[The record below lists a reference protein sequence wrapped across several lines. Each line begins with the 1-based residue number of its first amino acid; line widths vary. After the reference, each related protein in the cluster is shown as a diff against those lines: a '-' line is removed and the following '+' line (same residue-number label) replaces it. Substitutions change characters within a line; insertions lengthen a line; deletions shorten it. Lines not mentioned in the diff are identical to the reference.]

1 MTHLV
6 TAHLSRTA
14 IAVALLTT
22 FQPLSAAAIEDE
34 AVVVVTATRIATRS
48 NELLSDVGVLSRE
61 EIEQAGPA
69 TLEQLLSRQ
78 PGIEFSANGSAGAVT
93 SVFIRGTEGG
103 HTLVLI
109 DGLRVGSATLGTL
122 SWSRIPLSQIER
134 IEILRGPASALY
146 GSDAIGGVIQIFT
159 KRGADGLR
167 ANAEAGIGSYGT
179 YSLSAGLA
187 GGGGG
192 WRYRING
199 SRFRTDG
206 FSNIRNPANTGFNP
220 DRDGFRNE
228 SLSANLSYS
237 PAKGHEIGLS
247 LFHSD
252 GTNKYDSG
260 FSASSAAKN
269 YENSLT
275 VQSYAAYLKNAITAQ
290 WSSTLRM
297 GRTTDDSTNY
307 TNSVASSIT
316 RTDQDQI
323 SWQNDLRL
331 PIGTLLLGW
340 EDLKQKIGGTT
351 AYTLKERDI
360 RSLLAGWTANIDAH
374 RLQANLRRDDNSQF
388 GAHNTGTLAYG
399 YQITP
404 TWRASASFGTA
415 FRAPTFNDL
424 YYPLNW
430 GYVGN
435 PNLLPESSRNR
446 EIALHHEVGLQHI
459 SATWYRNDVKNL
471 ISWSG
476 LTSPVNIGQA
486 RIEGVTLAY
495 TGLVAGYDV
504 GASLDILDAKDA
516 SSGKRLARRG
526 NERLNLSLGRT
537 RGAWEWRTELQAV
550 GNRYDDNAN
559 TKRLGGYALVN
570 LYAAYALSPE
580 WSAFGRANNLFD
592 KRYELAADFATPGA
606 NLFVGVRYTPK

>member
-1 MTHLV
+1 MSIRSIHLG
-6 TAHLSRTA
+6 RTA
-14 IAVALLTT
+14 VAVALSSI
-22 FQPLSAAAIEDE
+22 FQPAIAAATDE
-34 AVVVVTATRIATRS
+34 AAIVVTATRLPTRS
-48 NELLSDVGVLSRE
+48 NELLSDVSVLDRA
-61 EIEQAGPA
+61 EIEQAGHA
-69 TLEQLLSRQ
+69 TLEQLLARQ
-78 PGIEFSANGSAGAVT
+78 PGIEFSANGGSGSTT

-103 HTLVLI
+103 HALVLI

-122 SWSRIPLSQIER
+122 SWSRIPLAQIER
-134 IEILRGPASALY
+134 IEVLRGPASALY

-159 KRGADGLR
+159 KRGTEGLR
-167 ANAEAGIGSYGT
+167 VNAEAGIGSYGT
-179 YSLSAGLA
+179 YSVGAGLS

-192 WRYRING
+192 WRYSVNG
-199 SRFRTDG
+199 TSLKTDG
-206 FSNIRNPANTGFNP
+206 FSNIRNPANSGFNP
-220 DRDGFRNE
+220 DRDGFRND
-228 SLSANLSYS
+228 SLAANLSYS
-237 PAKGHEIGLS
+237 PMKGHEAGLI

-260 FSASSAAKN
+260 FSASTAAKN

-275 VQSYAAYLKNAITAQ
+275 VQSYAAYLKNAITAR
-290 WSSTLRM
+290 WSSTLRI

-307 TNSVASSIT
+307 TNGAATSIF
-316 RTDQDQI
+316 RTDQDQV
-323 SWQNDLRL
+323 SWQNDVRL
-331 PIGTLLLGW
+331 PVGTLLLGW

-351 AYTLKERDI
+351 AYTRKERDI
-360 RSLLAGWTANIDAH
+360 RSLLAGWTANIDVH

-399 YQITP
+399 YQLAT
-404 TWRASASFGTA
+404 TWRATASFGTA

-424 YYPLNW
+424 YYPLNY

-435 PNLLPESSRNR
+435 PNLLPETSRNR
-446 EIALHHEVGLQHI
+446 ELALHHEVGVQHV

-476 LTSPVNIGQA
+476 LTSPVNVGQA

-495 TGLVAGYDV
+495 TGFVAGYDV
-504 GASLDILDAKDA
+504 GGSLDILDAKDA
-516 SSGKRLARRG
+516 TTGNRLARRA
-526 NERLNLSLGRT
+526 NERMNLSLGRT

-550 GNRYDDNAN
+550 GARHDDNAN
-559 TKRLGGYALVN
+559 IKRLGGYALVN

-606 NLFVGVRYTPK
+606 NLFVGLRYAPK

>member
-1 MTHLV
+1 MTIRCIALR
-6 TAHLSRTA
+6 RTA
-14 IAVALLTT
+14 LAVALSSI
-22 FQPLSAAAIEDE
+22 FQPAIASPTDE

-48 NELLSDVGVLSRE
+48 DELLSDVGVLGRE
-61 EIEQAGPA
+61 EIDQAGTA

-78 PGIEFSANGSAGAVT
+78 PGIEFSANGGAGAVT
-93 SVFIRGTEGG
+93 NVFIRGTEGG
-103 HTLVLI
+103 HALVLI
-109 DGLRVGSATLGTL
+109 DGLRIGSATLGAL

-134 IEILRGPASALY
+134 VEILRGPASALY

-159 KRGADGLR
+159 KHGAEGLH

-179 YSLSAGLA
+179 YSANAGLA
-187 GGGGG
+187 GGKGG
-192 WRYRING
+192 WRYSVNG
-199 SRFRTDG
+199 ARFKTDG
-206 FSNIRNPANTGFNP
+206 FSNIRNPANKGFNP
-220 DRDGFRNE
+220 DRDGFRND

-237 PAKGHEIGLS
+237 PAKGHEVGLM

-260 FSASSAAKN
+260 LSASAAAKN

-275 VQSYAAYLKNAITAQ
+275 VQSYAAYLKNKVTDR
-290 WSSTLRM
+290 WSSTLRI
-297 GRTTDDSTNY
+297 GRTSDDSTNY
-307 TNSVASSIT
+307 TNGATSSIT

-323 SWQNDLRL
+323 SWQNDVRL
-331 PIGTLLLGW
+331 PVGTLLLGW

-351 AYTLKERDI
+351 AYTLKERNI
-360 RSLLAGWTANIDAH
+360 RSLLAGWTANLDSH

-388 GAHNTGTLAYG
+388 GARNTGTLAYG
-399 YQITP
+399 YQFSP
-404 TWRASASFGTA
+404 TWRASASYGTA

-424 YYPLNW
+424 YYPLNF

-446 EIALHHEVGLQHI
+446 ELALHHEIGLHHA

-486 RIEGVTLAY
+486 RIEGITLAY
-495 TGLVAGYDV
+495 TGLLANYDV

-516 SSGKRLARRG
+516 TTGKRLARRA
-526 NERLNLSLGRT
+526 NEKLNLSLGRT
-537 RGAWEWRTELQAV
+537 RGAWEWRTELQAI
-550 GNRYDDNAN
+550 GARYDDNAN
-559 TKRLGGYALVN
+559 TKRMGGFALVN
-570 LYAAYALSPE
+570 LYAAYALTPE
-580 WSAFGRANNLFD
+580 WSLFGRANNVFD
-592 KRYELAADFATPGA
+592 KRYELAADYGTPGA
-606 NLFVGVRYTPK
+606 NLFVGLRYTPK